1 MKPFGAG
8 RSWAGLSGFARQD
21 VKNSA
26 ADGAAA
32 VLRLVA
38 ARATQRKATDE
49 NEAESEEREGVVLG
63 EDVGAVGEGVGV
75 HELEDAVGK
84 SG

>member
-1 MKPFGAG
+1 MTDPFPILAP
-8 RSWAGLSGFARQD
+8 RRQELGGGWD
-21 VKNSA
+21 SC
-26 ADGAAA
+26 G
-32 VLRLVA
+32 LRLVA